1 VLDYCSRIYEV
12 HVHLCAWYTDVVSL
26 VLARMEV
33 AFDAIINEGNE
44 ACCDDDTGMVVR
56 ECEGVA

>member
-1 VLDYCSRIYEV
+1 MLDHRSGIYKV
-12 HVHLCAWYTDVVSL
+12 HVHLCAWYTDMVRL
-26 VLARMEV
+26 VLVGMEV